1 MIQRGDYMNICIGLL
16 FSLTGITSL
25 TEIGPYRAAAYA
37 LEKFQK
43 DYSKSNISFTYEVRD
58 IRSDPSESY
67 RQALD
72 MARSGIKIFVGCYTS
87 ACRKAIL
94 PVLEQY
100 DCLLIYPAL
109 YEGQEIHPNVFYV
122 GEIPNQQ
129 IASLLKF
136 TVEQFGKKV
145 YLIGNDYVYPRYT
158 NQQIREM
165 LYELG
170 GKVTGE
176 KYVPLGHKEFSPYF
190 EEIKH
195 SSPNAILSTLVG
207 ESILPFYKNYYE
219 FGLNPEEIP
228 IISPITT
235 ELEIQAMGP
244 KYAAGHYSCFS
255 YFQSLDIYENH
266 LFVKGMK
273 EKYGLDTV
281 ISSVMCST
289 YIGIQIVLDA
299 IYHLQSTERKK
310 IVKYLYK
317 KEFSSPSGKI
327 KIESNHHLSREVRI
341 GKAKENGQF
350 EIVWSSGQQISA
362 RPLLTNTLLDS
373 MDEEEI
379 WKVLVEEIGREV
391 SDGIIVVDQNN
402 KILYV
407 NPYASD
413 ITGAKSGDLFDDT
426 HLLDIGYELIKRK
439 IRKPCNAFLILI
451 KKRSAQTISQ
461 SKEKYQFGKIVTYN
475 PTFQKE
481 LHIASTASQ
490 FDANVLILG
499 ETGTGK
505 EVLART
511 IHEQSPRR
519 NGPFIALN
527 AGAIPKELIASELFG
542 YVEGAF
548 TGSKKG
554 GNIGKFEAANGG
566 TLFLDEI
573 GEMPL
578 ELQVSLLRVLE
589 ERKVVR
595 IGDYKERPVNVRVIA
610 ATNRNLKEEIA
621 YQGSFRSDL
630 YYRLNVFTIHIPP
643 LRHRIEDIPDL
654 SMQFLHQLHQYYGK
668 GPLELCD
675 SALQMLQSYHWPG
688 NIRELK
694 NVMERAFL
702 LAINEPKILPL
713 HLPEDFQNSSTIKQS
728 HLAGN
733 LRSMEKQMIEQ
744 VLQETKNITE
754 AAKILGV
761 TRSTLYR
768 KMNKWNIRKKHF
780 KSSSS

>member
-1 MIQRGDYMNICIGLL
+1 MNICIGFL

-25 TEIGPYRAAAYA
+25 TEIGQYRAAVYA
-37 LEKFQK
+37 LEKYQK
-43 DYSKSNISFTYEVRD
+43 DNSKSNISFTFEIRD
-58 IRSDPSESY
+58 IRSDPIESY

-72 MARSGIKIFVGCYTS
+72 MARSGIKVFVGCYTS

-100 DCLLIYPAL
+100 DCFLIYPAL

-165 LYELG
+165 LYELD
-170 GKVTGE
+170 GKVIGE
-176 KYVPLGHKEFSPYF
+176 KYVPLGHKEFSTYLD
-190 EEIKH
+190 EIKH
-195 SSPNAILSTLVG
+195 SSSNAILSTLVG
-207 ESILPFYKNYYE
+207 ESILPFYKMYYE
-219 FGLNPEEIP
+219 LGINHEEMP

-235 ELEIQAMGP
+235 EVEIKAMGS

-255 YFQSLDIYENH
+255 YFQSLDIPEND
-266 LFVKGMK
+266 LLVKGMK

-289 YIGIQIVLDA
+289 YIGVQIVLDA
-299 IYHLQSTERKK
+299 ICHLQSIERKK
-310 IVKYLYK
+310 IIKYLYE

-327 KIESNHHLSREVRI
+327 KIESNHHLSREMRI

-350 EIVWSSGQQISA
+350 EIVWSSEKQIFA
-362 RPLLTNTLLDS
+362 RPLLTNTLVDS
-373 MDEEEI
+373 MDDEGI
-379 WKVLVEEIGREV
+379 WKVLVDEMGREV
-391 SDGIIVVDQNN
+391 SDGIIAVDQDN
-402 KILYV
+402 KILYA
-407 NPYASD
+407 NPLAID
-413 ITGAKSGDLFDDT
+413 ITKAKSGDLFDDAN
-426 HLLDIGYELIKRK
+426 LLDKEYEVLKRK
-439 IRKPCNAFLILI
+439 MRKPYNAFLIFL
-451 KKRSAQTISQ
+451 KKGSAKNILQA
-461 SKEKYQFGKIVTYN
+461 KEKYQFGNIVTYN
-475 PTFQKE
+475 QAFQKE
-481 LHIASTASQ
+481 LRIASTSSQ

-519 NGPFIALN
+519 NEPFIALN
-527 AGAIPKELIASELFG
+527 SGAIPRELIASELFG

-554 GNIGKFEAANGG
+554 GSIGKFEAANGG

-630 YYRLNVFTIHIPP
+630 YYRLNVFTIQIPP
-643 LRHRIEDIPDL
+643 LRQRIEDIPYL
-654 SMQFLHQLHQYYGK
+654 SIQFLHQFHQYYGK
-668 GPLELCD
+668 GPLELSD

-694 NVMERAFL
+694 NIMQRAFL
-702 LAINEPKILPL
+702 LAIHEPKILPL
-713 HLPEDFQNSSTIKQS
+713 HLPEDFQNSSTIKQ
-728 HLAGN
+728 HFVGN
-733 LRSMEKQMIEQ
+733 LKYVEKQIIEQ
-744 VLQETKNITE
+744 VLQETKNMTE
-754 AAKILGV
+754 AAQILGI

-768 KMNKWNIRKKHF
+768 KMNKWNIQKKRS
-780 KSSSS
+780 KEQ

>member
-1 MIQRGDYMNICIGLL
+1 MNICIGLL

-25 TEIGPYRAAAYA
+25 TEIGQYQAAAYA

-58 IRSDPSESY
+58 IRSDPIESY

-72 MARSGIKIFVGCYTS
+72 MARSGIKVFVGCYTS

-100 DCLLIYPAL
+100 DCFLIYPAL

-158 NQQIREM
+158 NQQVREM
-165 LYELG
+165 LYELDG
-170 GKVTGE
+170 TVIGE
-176 KYVPLGHKEFSPYF
+176 KYVPLGHKEFSTYF

-207 ESILPFYKNYYE
+207 ESILPFYKTYYE
-219 FGLNPEEIP
+219 LGLNPEEMP

-235 ELEIQAMGP
+235 ELEIRAMGP
-244 KYAAGHYSCFS
+244 KYVAGHYSCFS
-255 YFQSLDIYENH
+255 YFQSLDIPENH

-273 EKYGLDTV
+273 AKYGLDTV
-281 ISSVMCST
+281 ISSVMCNT

-299 IYHLQSTERKK
+299 ICHLQSTDRKK
-310 IVKYLYK
+310 IVKYLYQ

-379 WKVLVEEIGREV
+379 WKVLVEEIGKEV

-402 KILYV
+402 KILYM
-407 NPYASD
+407 NPYAYSV
-413 ITGAKSGDLFDDT
+413 TRAKQGDVLDDA
-426 HLLDIGYELIKRK
+426 HLSDIGYEVTKREVK
-439 IRKPCNAFLILI
+439 KSYHVFLIFI
-451 KKRSAQTISQ
+451 KKTSVQ
-461 SKEKYQFGKIVTYN
+461 SPSCGIPSKNKYQFGNIVTYN
-475 PTFQKE
+475 QAFQKE
-481 LHIASTASQ
+481 LHIASIASQ
-490 FDANVLILG
+490 FDTNVLILG

-511 IHEQSPRR
+511 IHEQSHRR

-527 AGAIPKELIASELFG
+527 AGAIPRELIASELFG

-554 GNIGKFEAANGG
+554 GSIGKFEAANGG

-589 ERKVVR
+589 ERKIVR

-630 YYRLNVFTIHIPP
+630 YYRLNVFTIHVPP

-654 SMQFLHQLHQYYGK
+654 SMQFLHQFHQYYGK

-713 HLPEDFQNSSTIKQS
+713 HLPEDFQNFSTIKQS

-733 LRSMEKQMIEQ
+733 LKYMEKQMIEQ

>member
-1 MIQRGDYMNICIGLL
+1 MNICIGFL

-25 TEIGPYRAAAYA
+25 TEIGQYRAAVYA

-43 DYSKSNISFTYEVRD
+43 DNSKSNITFTFEARD
-58 IRSDPSESY
+58 IRSDPIESY

-72 MARSGIKIFVGCYTS
+72 MARSGIKVFVGCYTS

-129 IASLLKF
+129 ITSLLKF
-136 TVEQFGKKV
+136 TIEQFGKKV

-165 LYELG
+165 LYELD
-170 GKVTGE
+170 GKVIGE
-176 KYVPLGHKEFSPYF
+176 KYVPLGHKEFSTYL

-195 SSPNAILSTLVG
+195 SSSNAILSTLVG
-207 ESILPFYKNYYE
+207 ESILPFYKMYYE
-219 FGLNPEEIP
+219 LGFNPEEMP

-255 YFQSLDIYENH
+255 YFQSLDIPEND
-266 LFVKGMK
+266 LLVKGMK

-289 YIGIQIVLDA
+289 YIGVQIVLDA
-299 IYHLQSTERKK
+299 ICHLQSTERKK
-310 IVKYLYK
+310 ITKYLYE

-327 KIESNHHLSREVRI
+327 KIESNHHLSREMRI

-350 EIVWSSGQQISA
+350 EIVWSSEKQIFA
-362 RPLLTNTLLDS
+362 RPLLTNTLVDS
-373 MDEEEI
+373 MDDEGI
-379 WKVLVEEIGREV
+379 WKVLVDEMGREV
-391 SDGIIVVDQNN
+391 SDGIIAVDQDN
-402 KILYV
+402 KILYT
-407 NPYASD
+407 NPLAID
-413 ITGAKSGDLFDDT
+413 ITKAKSGDLFDDAN
-426 HLLDIGYELIKRK
+426 LLDKGYEVIKRK
-439 IRKPCNAFLILI
+439 MRKPYNAFLIFL
-451 KKRSAQTISQ
+451 KKGSAKTISQ
-461 SKEKYQFGKIVTYN
+461 AKEKYQFGNIVTYN
-475 PTFQKE
+475 QAFQKE
-481 LHIASTASQ
+481 LRIASTSSQ

-527 AGAIPKELIASELFG
+527 SGAIPRELIASELFG

-554 GNIGKFEAANGG
+554 GSIGKFEAANGG

-630 YYRLNVFTIHIPP
+630 YYRLNVFTIHVPP
-643 LRHRIEDIPDL
+643 LRQRIEDIPYL
-654 SMQFLHQLHQYYGK
+654 SIQFLHQFHQYYGK

-675 SALQMLQSYHWPG
+675 SALQMLHSYHWPG

-694 NVMERAFL
+694 NIMQRAFL
-702 LAINEPKILPL
+702 LAIHEPKILPL
-713 HLPEDFQNSSTIKQS
+713 HLPEDFQNSSTIKQ
-728 HLAGN
+728 HFVGN
-733 LRSMEKQMIEQ
+733 LKYVEKQMIEQ
-744 VLQETKNITE
+744 VLQETKNMTE
-754 AAKILGV
+754 AAQILGI

-768 KMNKWNIRKKHF
+768 KMNKWNIRKKRS
-780 KSSSS
+780 KEQ

>member
-1 MIQRGDYMNICIGLL
+1 MNICIGFL

-25 TEIGPYRAAAYA
+25 TEIGQYRAAVYA

-43 DYSKSNISFTYEVRD
+43 DNSKSNITFTFEARD
-58 IRSDPSESY
+58 IRSDPIESY

-72 MARSGIKIFVGCYTS
+72 MARSGIKVFVGCYTS

-129 IASLLKF
+129 ITSLLKF
-136 TVEQFGKKV
+136 TIEQFGKKV

-165 LYELG
+165 LYELD
-170 GKVTGE
+170 GKVIGE
-176 KYVPLGHKEFSPYF
+176 KYVPLGHKEFSTYL

-195 SSPNAILSTLVG
+195 SSSNAILSTLVG
-207 ESILPFYKNYYE
+207 ESILPFYKMYYE
-219 FGLNPEEIP
+219 LGFNPEEMP

-235 ELEIQAMGP
+235 ELEIQAMEP

-255 YFQSLDIYENH
+255 YFQSLDIPEND
-266 LFVKGMK
+266 LLVKGMK

-289 YIGIQIVLDA
+289 YIGVQIVLDA
-299 IYHLQSTERKK
+299 ICHLQSTERKK
-310 IVKYLYK
+310 ITKYLYE

-327 KIESNHHLSREVRI
+327 KIESNHHVSREMRI

-350 EIVWSSGQQISA
+350 EIVWSSEKQIFA
-362 RPLLTNTLLDS
+362 RPLLTNTLFDS
-373 MDEEEI
+373 VDEEDI
-379 WKVLVEEIGREV
+379 WKGLVEEIGKEV
-391 SDGIIVVDQNN
+391 SDGIIAVDQSD

-407 NPYASD
+407 NPHAFE
-413 ITGAKSGDLFDDT
+413 ITKAKSGDLFDEAN
-426 HLLDIGYELIKRK
+426 LLDIGYEVMKRK
-439 IRKPCNAFLILI
+439 MRMPYNAFLIFI
-451 KKRSAQTISQ
+451 KKRSGQAIQQ
-461 SKEKYQFGKIVTYN
+461 SNEKYQFGKIATYN
-475 PTFQKE
+475 PAFQKE
-481 LHIASTASQ
+481 LRIASISSQ
-490 FDANVLILG
+490 FDANVLIFG

-527 AGAIPKELIASELFG
+527 AGAIPRELIASELFG

-554 GNIGKFEAANGG
+554 GSVGKFEAANGG

-595 IGDYKERPVNVRVIA
+595 IGDYKERPVNVRIIA

-630 YYRLNVFTIHIPP
+630 YYRLNVFTIQIPP
-643 LRHRIEDIPDL
+643 LRHRLEDIPYL
-654 SMQFLHQLHQYYGK
+654 SAQFLHQFHQYYGK

-675 SALQMLQSYHWPG
+675 SALQMLQSYYWPG

-702 LAINEPKILPL
+702 LAIHETKICPM
-713 HLPEDFQNSSTIKQS
+713 HLPEDFQSSSTIKQS
-728 HLAGN
+728 HVVGN
-733 LRSMEKQMIEQ
+733 LKSLEKQMIEQ
-744 VLQETKNITE
+744 VLQETKNMTE

-780 KSSSS
+780 KNSSN